1 MKGRRAGLLVL
12 AALAWSLLALGTR
25 PLNDPDEGRFGEAAR
40 EMLVA
45 RQPWTPT
52 LDGRPHLTKPPLTY
66 WLSASGMALFG
77 QNEWGA
83 RAGQALAFTI
93 SIVAA
98 CSLGRRW
105 GGSDAA
111 GLGAGLALA
120 TSLLPYAAASV
131 LSTDAVLAAADAVAV
146 ACAARALTEPSRR
159 RAAVRWMWL
168 ALGAAFLA
176 KGPPGLLPLAG
187 VALAWPLRAGARR
200 GERWIDAAS
209 ACAFAVVGLGW
220 YAAMVAADPSRLE
233 AFVGG
238 EVVDRFFTD
247 RFERGGPA
255 WLPLLTL
262 VGGALPWT
270 PWGLAALRRPP
281 AGDGGRALQRLLAGW
296 LVAGL
301 AVFTLSRSRM
311 PFYTVPLVLGLAAPG
326 GALAAQRFA
335 AWSPRR
341 RAAAAL
347 ALALVAA
354 ALVELRRE
362 PERFSSSVR
371 HSARVA
377 RAAREELDLLG
388 AGPETPVLVLQARYP
403 PGLAFYLRRPLVTT
417 RMRKGDARY
426 APDLERA
433 EVPAWLAAQGGRAVA
448 IGEAAAFGKL
458 PAGIRL
464 VRQRQPES
472 SRSLVA
478 TISDR

>member
-1 MKGRRAGLLVL
+1 VTGRRAGLLVL
-12 AALAWSLLALGTR
+12 AALGWSLLALGTR
-25 PLNDPDEGRFGEAAR
+25 PLNDPDEGRYGEAAR

-45 RQPWTPT
+45 NRPWVPT

-93 SIVAA
+93 SIAA
-98 CSLGRRW
+98 AYALGRRW

-120 TSLLPYAAASV
+120 TALLPYAAASV

-200 GERWIDAAS
+200 GERWIDAGS

-233 AFVGG
+233 TFVAG

-296 LVAGL
+296 MVVGL

-347 ALALVAA
+347 ALAVFAA

-371 HSARVA
+371 HSAGVA

-417 RMRKGDARY
+417 RMKKGDARY

-433 EVPAWLAAQGGRAVA
+433 ELPAWLAAQGGRAVA

-464 VRQRQPES
+464 VSQRHPEA

>member
-12 AALAWSLLALGTR
+12 VALGWSLLGLGTR
-25 PLNDPDEGRFGEAAR
+25 PLNDPDEGRYGEAAR

-45 RQPWTPT
+45 RQPWMPT

-66 WLSASGMALFG
+66 WLSASGMALLG

-93 SIVAA
+93 AIVAA
-98 CSLGRRW
+98 AALGRRW
-105 GGSDAA
+105 GGSEAA
-111 GLGAGLALA
+111 GLGAGLALGTA
-120 TSLLPYAAASV
+120 LLPYAAASV
-131 LSTDAVLAAADAVAV
+131 LSTDAVLAAADAAAV
-146 ACAARALTEPSRR
+146 ACAARALTEPSLRR
-159 RAAVRWMWL
+159 TAVRWMWL

-200 GERWIDAAS
+200 GERWIDAGS
-209 ACAFAVVGLGW
+209 ALAFAVVGLGW
-220 YAAMVAADPSRLE
+220 YAAVVAVDPSRLGT
-233 AFVGG
+233 FVST

-247 RFERGGPA
+247 RFERGGAA

-281 AGDGGRALQRLLAGW
+281 EGDGGRALQRLLVGW
-296 LVAGL
+296 ILAGL

-335 AWSPRR
+335 AWNTRR
-341 RAAAAL
+341 RAAAVL
-347 ALALVAA
+347 TLTLLAA

-371 HSARVA
+371 HSAGVA
-377 RAAREELDLLG
+377 QAAREELELLG

-417 RMRKGDARY
+417 RMKKDDERF
-426 APDLERA
+426 APDLARA
-433 EVPAWLAAQGGRAVA
+433 DLPAWLAAQGGRAVA

-464 VRQRQPES
+464 VRQHHPEA

-478 TISDR
+478 TIADR